1 MDGIEKITTNSLNK
15 IKHLIC
21 VSSGKGGVG
30 KSYVTSVIASKLN
43 KLGYKVGIID
53 GDIVGPSIPRAFNLK
68 DKLEG
73 DPNGLIFPSITKE
86 GIKIVSSNLLIS
98 KEDDPIVWRSQLTT
112 SLLLQFYKDVFWGEL
127 DFLLIDMPPGT
138 SDITLTAYQSL
149 NVDGVLI
156 VSTPQDLVKLIVTK
170 SIKMA
175 KLLNIPILGLI
186 ENMSYVVC
194 PDCNKKINLFVES
207 RLKDI
212 AKENNINTFTSLP
225 LSSINLELIEKGKVT
240 EINENNLDIIIE
252 ELRKL

>member
-1 MDGIEKITTNSLNK
+1 MSEIEKIETNSLNK

-21 VSSGKGGVG
+21 ISSGKGGVG
-30 KSYVTSVIASKLN
+30 KSFVTSLLASKLN

-53 GDIVGPSIPRAFNLK
+53 GDIVGPSIPRAFGIK

-73 DPNGLIFPSITKE
+73 DQNGLVFPFITKE
-86 GIKIVSSNLLIS
+86 GIKIVSSNLMIS

-112 SLLLQFYKDVFWGEL
+112 SLLLQFYSDVYWGEL

-149 NVDGVLI
+149 KVDGVII

-186 ENMSYVVC
+186 ENMSYIEC
-194 PDCNKKINLFVES
+194 PNCKEKINLFGQS
-207 RLKDI
+207 RLKEI
-212 AKENNINTFTSLP
+212 SKENDIKTYTSLP
-225 LSSINLELIEKGKVT
+225 LSSLNLDLVDKGR
-240 EINENNLDIIIE
+240 IYDIENNDIDVIIE